1 MDAHEF
7 DYPSDAT
14 LMSTTDTD
22 SYVTYANAAFLNVSG
37 YSRDELLGQPHNLVR
52 HPDMPREAFA
62 DLWATLRKGE
72 AWSALIKNRRA
83 NGDYYWVRA
92 NVTPIRQSGQV
103 IGYMSVRTRP
113 SRPEVAQAA
122 ALYQRFR
129 GGRARGLAFHK
140 GLIVRTGLLACTRLG
155 QVIPVR
161 WRIRLALAAVAAA
174 SAATLAAAP
183 VLAAGAPWA
192 VFVPPLLAAA
202 AAGLW
207 LEARIAAPLARILAQ
222 AQAIASGQP
231 AANLHMNRVD
241 EIGMTLRAVNQAG
254 LNLRALLGDVA
265 EQMAGLQQGNAQ
277 VAQSNDALKQRTAY
291 TQSNLQGTASA
302 AEQMT
307 TAVEHSAKTAQ
318 SANELA
324 AVASEAAA
332 RGGEVVG
339 EVVQTMKDIAESAG
353 KIAEINGL
361 INNIAFQ
368 TNILALNAAVEAA
381 RAGESGRGF
390 AVVASEVRSLAQRS
404 AEAARDIKRLI
415 DASAGK
421 TQAGARQAEQA
432 GLAME
437 QIVAEVSRVSAL
449 ITEISTSAT
458 QQSAGVAHV
467 SQAISQVDRLTQENA
482 DMVEHSASAMQDI
495 SARINRLDEAI
506 RVFNRHHGDPAQPRQ
521 AAPAGPA
528 PQLGFSLPRLPA

>member
-161 WRIRLALAAVAAA
+161 WRIRLALAAVLFLA
-174 SAATLAAAP
+174 SRE
-183 VLAAGAPWA
+183 AGYVTGTT
-192 VFVPPLLAAA
+192 VFAD
-202 AAGLW
+202 G
-207 LEARIAAPLARILAQ
+207 
-222 AQAIASGQP
+222 
-231 AANLHMNRVD
+231 
-241 EIGMTLRAVNQAG
+241 GMTNYP
-254 LNLRALLGDVA
+254 DF
-265 EQMAGLQQGNAQ
+265 
-277 VAQSNDALKQRTAY
+277 S
-291 TQSNLQGTASA
+291 
-302 AEQMT
+302 
-307 TAVEHSAKTAQ
+307 H
-318 SANELA
+318 
-324 AVASEAAA
+324 
-332 RGGEVVG
+332 GG
-339 EVVQTMKDIAESAG
+339 
-353 KIAEINGL
+353 
-361 INNIAFQ
+361 
-368 TNILALNAAVEAA
+368 
-381 RAGESGRGF
+381 
-390 AVVASEVRSLAQRS
+390 
-404 AEAARDIKRLI
+404 
-415 DASAGK
+415 
-421 TQAGARQAEQA
+421 
-432 GLAME
+432 
-437 QIVAEVSRVSAL
+437 
-449 ITEISTSAT
+449 
-458 QQSAGVAHV
+458 
-467 SQAISQVDRLTQENA
+467 
-482 DMVEHSASAMQDI
+482 
-495 SARINRLDEAI
+495 
-506 RVFNRHHGDPAQPRQ
+506 
-521 AAPAGPA
+521 
-528 PQLGFSLPRLPA
+528 